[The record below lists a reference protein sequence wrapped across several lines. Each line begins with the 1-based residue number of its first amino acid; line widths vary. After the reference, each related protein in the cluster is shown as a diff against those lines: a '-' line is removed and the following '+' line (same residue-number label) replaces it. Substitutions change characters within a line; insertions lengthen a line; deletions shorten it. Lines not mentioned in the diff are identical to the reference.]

1 MEVGVIY
8 NTFLCFLTGI
18 ISLIAFL
25 RLRKERKEKG
35 KEYSEFLDYFI
46 LSLGV
51 LWIAIS
57 VSFTEHLFKW
67 LSGPLVYI
75 HLLPAFYYLS
85 WSFFRGKE
93 RVRQVFNGVFTLMV
107 ILALVTFFAYGF
119 TSEGS
124 TYWGSQYRI
133 NDLTNNIFV
142 FGIFVPAVLLIIL
155 DVGLRIERWRK
166 KGNGM
171 QKELL
176 LFDLGFLVYAA
187 SGVLDGLGLLENWI
201 ILLSRIGTMAAPLI
215 FYLAISWDFE
225 E

>member
-18 ISLIAFL
+18 ISLITFL
-25 RLRKERKEKG
+25 RLRKEREEKG

-46 LSLGV
+46 LSLGI

-57 VSFTEHLFKW
+57 ISFTEDLFKW
-67 LSGPLVYI
+67 LSGPLVYV

-85 WSFFRGKE
+85 WSFFKDQE
-93 RVRQVFNGVFTLMV
+93 KIKKVFNGIFTLMV
-107 ILALVTFFAYGF
+107 ILALVTFFTYGF
-119 TSEGS
+119 TSEGT

-142 FGIFVPAVLLIIL
+142 FGIFIPAVLLIIL

-166 KGNGM
+166 KGKGI

-176 LFDLGFLVYAA
+176 LFDFGFLVYAA
-187 SGVLDGLGLLENWI
+187 AGVLDGLGLLEDWI